1 MTTKKDIPPE
11 NKSKMELHIDLVKF
25 MKILDDLGKG
35 VVYYSAEG
43 TIEAINQSACKV
55 MNLPEKDFLGK
66 SLIIENP
73 DLDLRYFHEDG
84 SEFTREQ
91 FPASMAMKTGKVVPN
106 VIMAVAHKNEIK
118 HHWLKVTA
126 EPQFVIGKDRPQ
138 GVFVI
143 LEDITDRKKLE
154 YNLNE
159 RYKEINAF
167 YKLASI
173 TEKNLPF
180 EEMYQ
185 EIINSLPDSW
195 QYPEITCVR
204 LFIEGK
210 EYTTGNFKKTQ
221 WHLSAP
227 VKVFSE
233 LAGSLEIYYLE
244 KRPHESEGPFVLEE
258 RQLLDA
264 VAERLGRIIERRK
277 TADKLQH
284 NEDLIS
290 LALQATGLGKFQQ
303 DFARDEVFFDEISSA
318 HFGFDKTIHSSK
330 EVLERIHPE
339 DRERTINESAQ
350 YARTGST
357 DPIIVEYRV
366 IHPDGSIKWIAANSK
381 ITYEKINGVLKPIR
395 AVGTTQ
401 DITERKNTEKELK
414 QLNDQYNLIANN
426 TDDFFWIYDTIE
438 KKFTYVSPSIEK
450 MHGFTPE
457 EALELSPEQLFT
469 PDSIKKV
476 HELTRQNMSQTGQES
491 TASFTVELTQ
501 YRKNGY
507 IFPTETTLKVV
518 TDNTGHLVIIGI
530 SRDITRRK
538 EAEYAFLQSQ
548 AKLKASLSSMN
559 DAVFITDLD
568 GIPVEYNDAF
578 VSFHRFTNKEE
589 CPISPEKWQEVIEF
603 STLEGKVIP
612 FEKWPANLAVKG
624 NSQKNI
630 EYRLRRLDTGETWI
644 GSYSYSPILDSDGTI
659 MGSVSVSRDITDQI
673 LAREALQ
680 RKSRALDMLSKC
692 NEALVFEQDEG
703 KLLEKIC
710 QICVEKGNYI
720 LSWVGFAQQD
730 PQKSVL
736 PVAQFGFN
744 ENYLE
749 TAKITWDDSPYGRGP
764 AGTAI
769 RKNKIVTINDAASDP
784 TFKPWKEGALKRG
797 YSSIISLP
805 LNLFGN
811 SIGVFTLYSKEAN
824 AFKSDEIELLKEL
837 ANDISFGI
845 ESLRTRESQ
854 RLLQNELMASQSR
867 FMQAEIAGQIGSW
880 EMDLE
885 TGAIYWSDQLFS
897 LFEKD
902 PESFI
907 PSLNN
912 FNQIVSNEDISQM
925 DDALRNAIETHTPFE
940 LEFRST
946 RNTGETKWFI
956 TRGNPLFD
964 STGKVIKITGTTQ
977 EITAHKEMEDA
988 LSAANRR
995 YQFISDH
1002 IQDVLWV
1009 MDLESQKFTYVSS
1022 SVERLRGFTVEEV
1035 LRQPMQESMTSES
1048 YELVTSIIKEYL
1060 PLFLAGKPLSN
1071 KPIRIDQKCKDGSI
1085 VPTEVSANYA
1095 LDINGKVQVIG
1106 ITRDIS
1112 ERLNAEQQI
1121 WQANNNYRLIADNTD
1136 DVIWVWDIQ
1145 ANKYTYISPSVQKM
1159 HHLSQEEGLTR
1170 DVTEVLIPES
1180 IKKVNQLVEQNLSLL
1195 MQGKTTPSVTLE
1207 LDQFRKDGSIFPTDT
1222 TINFARNEAGTPV
1235 LIGITRD
1242 ITFRKQA
1249 ELAIYESRAKLKAAF
1264 SNMLD
1269 AIAIIDNT
1277 GNIIEIN
1284 EAYAALH
1291 RYKAIDDCPRLVSEY
1306 LTIFE
1311 FSFKNGKIVP
1321 SNLMPLSR
1329 ALKGE
1334 TGNSEFNIRKT
1345 TTGETWIA
1353 NYSYAPIRD
1362 DQGQVAGAVIVIR
1375 DVTKQR
1381 KAEEELRKTTANY
1394 RLISENADDV
1404 IWVRD
1409 VDTLEFTYFSPSIE
1423 KLTGFTP
1430 EELVGKKL
1438 DQFLTPDSTR
1448 RVLEMIDRAT
1458 RDFFL
1463 GKEVKTRPL
1472 ELEEYR
1478 KDGSTVPI
1486 EITTTLAYDEEGHLL
1501 VIGISREITERL
1513 KAEEALRLSSETN
1526 QAILNATLESVLM
1539 MDQDCKVLAINAT
1552 GAKRIG
1558 KPPSEIIGKDFFD
1571 LFPRGIAENRT
1582 IKLKKVFETGESV
1595 NFEDDRGGRH
1605 YISNLY
1611 PIFDQAGKVKNVVLF
1626 AKDNTEEYS
1635 IQQALIETEQTR
1647 RALFESIPESILL
1660 IKTDGTVIMVN
1671 STGSQR
1677 LHQTPEKMIGHSM
1690 YDFLPDEVREIRK
1703 TNIEKAIMTG
1713 QPIRFEDI
1721 REGRAIVTHAIPI
1734 LDENN
1739 VVIQVAI
1746 SGFDYTDQKK
1756 AEEKLAASEHRS
1768 KAIVDAIPDTLF
1780 RITRDGTFLDYQ
1792 AKSVDK
1798 LYAPPE
1804 VFIGKKIS
1812 EVLPPDVSQKSMTA
1826 IEAAFSQQRIQTFE
1840 YSLSIN
1846 NASATY
1852 EARVVAN
1859 ALDQEAVIIVREIT
1873 DQVEME
1879 EEIRAS
1885 EEKYR
1890 VLMESLDSIVA
1901 TIDIDGRFLY
1911 MNDVAAKQLGGIPHD
1926 FIGKTMYELFPPQI
1940 AENQLTS
1947 IRKAI
1952 QENKGFIFENPS
1964 IVNGQFRWYRSTIEP
1979 IHDDKG
1985 NVIAA
1990 LLNST
1995 DIHDLKL
2002 AQEELQKLNDTLEQ
2016 KVKERSAEV
2025 QDLYDNAPTG
2035 YHSLG
2040 IDGTIQLMNQT
2051 ELNWLGYKKE
2061 ELIGKKKYFQL
2072 VPDEDYA
2079 RWKGAFEEFKQK
2091 GHIENVEF
2099 NLIRK
2104 DGSIFPIIINATAIF
2119 DKDGKYLQSR
2129 STVFNNSERKAIEA
2143 EIRRVHNLSDT
2154 ALELARAGFWYIP
2167 IDGSGIYQSSDRL
2180 IDILGTEYRADYRYD
2195 LQEYWM
2201 KYVELADPGATALAS
2216 LEINDVISGKKEKY
2230 DMIYKFRRP
2239 KDDIVIWIHD
2249 IGNPVRDRSGKP
2261 IGIAG
2266 VTQDITEQKKLEDE
2280 LSRAK
2285 EAAETANKAKSNFLA
2300 NMSHEIRTP
2309 MNAILGFTQIILK
2322 DKTIDEKNRGYIEI
2336 INRSGEHLLTLINEI
2351 LEMSKIEA
2359 GHVTYNPSTF
2369 DLPRLV
2375 QDLKS
2380 MFAPR
2385 MEAKQLKMTLDI
2397 SPQTPR
2403 FIISDENKVKEI
2415 LINLIGNAV
2424 KFTEQGGI
2432 TIHVHTEKDP
2442 TTLFSKSLNLYL
2454 DIEDTGIGISEED
2467 LPKLFKA
2474 FEQTSSGINAF
2485 GGTGLGLAIS
2495 QSHAKMMGGE
2505 ITVTSILH
2513 IGTTFHVK
2521 LIVQE
2526 GDQPL
2531 IENEIQKREVIGL
2544 KPGSRKYQIM
2554 IADDHEENRLV
2565 VQEMLA
2571 PLGFS
2576 MINAKDGE
2584 EAVALTRSEHPD
2596 LILMDL
2602 RMPGKDGYQAS
2613 KEIKAS
2619 IEGKEIPIIAL
2630 TASILELDKQHLA
2643 EFGMIDFLRKP
2654 FKENDLFILIEK
2666 YLGQIFE
2673 YSSETNAEKGKN
2685 KNQKLVLTSKIV
2697 STIPIDLIKDLKQ
2710 AVLSADFDQI
2720 MALIDQIEQSSPQI
2734 AGRLREMA
2742 NDFQYD
2748 SLIHLLEEGRDH
2760 GN

>member
-1 MTTKKDIPPE
+1 MTTKKEISPKKQPNTDPK
-11 NKSKMELHIDLVKF
+11 NDLLRF

-35 VVYYSAEG
+35 VIYYSSEG
-43 TIEAINQSACKV
+43 VIEAVNQSACKV
-55 MNLPEKDFLGK
+55 MNLPEKALIGR
-66 SLIIENP
+66 SLYVDNP

-91 FPASMAMKTGKVVPN
+91 FPTIGAITTGEPVPN
-106 VIMAVAHKNEIK
+106 VIMAVAHKNEMK
-118 HHWLKVTA
+118 HHWIKVTA
-126 EPQFVIGKDRPQ
+126 EPQFMPGEDSPY
-138 GVFVI
+138 GMFVI
-143 LEDITDRKKLE
+143 LEDITDRKQLE
-154 YNLNE
+154 HNLNE
-159 RYKEINAF
+159 RYKELNAF
-167 YKLASI
+167 FSLAEIAEANGS
-173 TEKNLPF
+173 F
-180 EEMYQ
+180 EEMFQ
-185 EIINSLPDSW
+185 QIINSLPASW
-195 QYPEITCVR
+195 QYPEITCGR
-204 LFIEGK
+204 LTFQEK
-210 EYTTGNFKKTQ
+210 EFKTANYQKTK
-221 WHLSAP
+221 WCLSAP

-233 LAGSLEIYYLE
+233 IVGSLEINYLE
-244 KRPHESEGPFVLEE
+244 KRPVENEGPFLLEE
-258 RQLLDA
+258 RKLLDA
-264 VAERLGRIIERRK
+264 IAERLGRIIERRQ
-277 TADKLQH
+277 AAAQLQQK
-284 NEDLIS
+284 EDFIS
-290 LALQATGLGKFQQ
+290 LAMQATGLGKFQQ
-303 DFARDEVFFDEISSA
+303 DFARDEIFFDEISNEL
-318 HFGFDKTIHSSK
+318 FGFTTNPHTSK

-339 DRERTINESAQ
+339 DREKTVNESARI
-350 YARTGST
+350 ARTGSKE
-357 DPIIVEYRV
+357 PVIVEYRV
-366 IHPDGSIKWIAANSK
+366 VHPDGSIRWISANSK
-381 ITYEKINGVLKPIR
+381 ITYQKSNEDLKPIR

-401 DITERKNTEKELK
+401 DITKRKKAEEELRAI
-414 QLNDQYNLIANN
+414 NDQYNLIANN
-426 TDDFFWIYDTIE
+426 TDDFFWIYDTTI
-438 KKFTYVSPSIEK
+438 KKFTYVSPSVEK
-450 MHGFTPE
+450 MHGFTPKE
-457 EALELSPEQLFT
+457 TLKLSPEQLFT
-469 PDSIKKV
+469 PDSINKA
-476 HELTRQNMSQTGQES
+476 HDLTRQYLSQPREKS
-491 TASFTVELTQ
+491 SASFTVELTQ
-501 YRKNGY
+501 YRKNGF
-507 IFPTETTLKVV
+507 IFPTETTLKIVR
-518 TDNTGHLVIIGI
+518 DISDHLMIIGI

-559 DAVFITDLD
+559 DAVFITDLE
-568 GIPVEYNDAF
+568 GFPVEFNDAF
-578 VSFHRFTNKEE
+578 VNFHRFKTRED
-589 CPISPEKWQEVIEF
+589 CPVSPEKWQEVLEF
-603 STLEGKVIP
+603 STLEGKVLP
-612 FEKWPANLAVKG
+612 FEQWPANLAVKG
-624 NSQKNI
+624 NSQKNN
-630 EYRLRRLDTGETWI
+630 EYRLRRLDSGETWI
-644 GSYSYSPILDSDGTI
+644 GSYSFSPVLDSDGTI
-659 MGSVSVSRDITDQI
+659 MGSISVSRDITDQI
-673 LAREALQ
+673 LARETLQ

-692 NEALVFEQDEG
+692 NEALVFEQDES
-703 KLLEKIC
+703 KLLGKIC
-710 QICVEKGNYI
+710 QICVEKGNYL
-720 LSWVGFAQQD
+720 LSWVGFAQHD

-744 ENYLE
+744 DNYLE
-749 TAKITWDDSPYGRGP
+749 TVKITWDDSPFGRGP

-769 RKNKIVTINDAASDP
+769 RKNKIVTINDVTSDP
-784 TFKPWKEGALKRG
+784 SFKPWKEGAVKRG
-797 YSSIISLP
+797 YSSVISLP
-805 LNLFGN
+805 LNVFGN
-811 SIGVFTLYSKEAN
+811 TVGVFLLYSKEIN
-824 AFKSDEIELLKEL
+824 AFRSDEIDLLREL
-837 ANDISFGI
+837 ANDLSFGI
-845 ESLRTRESQ
+845 ENLRTRESQ
-854 RLLQNELMASQSR
+854 KILQNELIESQVR
-867 FMQAEIAGQIGSW
+867 FNQAEKAGQIGSW
-880 EMDLE
+880 ELDLE
-885 TGAIYWSDQLFS
+885 TGVVYWSDQLFQ

-902 PESFI
+902 PEKYLPTLS
-907 PSLNN
+907 N
-912 FNQIVSNEDISQM
+912 FNQIVPPEDFIRM
-925 DDALRNAIETHTPFE
+925 NATLKNAIETSLPFE
-940 LEFRST
+940 SEFPFRSY
-946 RNTGETKWFI
+946 TGENKWFI
-956 TRGNPLFD
+956 MRG
-964 STGKVIKITGTTQ
+964 STLSNSKGKVVKITGTTQ
-977 EITAHKEMEDA
+977 EITARKEMEDA
-988 LSAANRR
+988 LSSANLR

-1009 MDLESQKFTYVSS
+1009 MDLESQKFTYVSP
-1022 SVERLRGFTVEEV
+1022 SVEKLRGFTVEEV
-1035 LRQPMQESMTSES
+1035 LQQSMQDSMTSES
-1048 YELVTSIIKEYL
+1048 FESVTSIVKENL
-1060 PLFLAGKPLSN
+1060 PLFLAGKPLGN
-1071 KPIRIDQKCKDGSI
+1071 KPIRIDQMCKDGSI

-1095 LDINGKVQVIG
+1095 FDLNGKVQVIG

-1112 ERLNAEQQI
+1112 ERLYAEEQI
-1121 WQANNNYRLIADNTD
+1121 RQINKNYRLIADNTD

-1159 HHLSQEEGLTR
+1159 HGLSPEEGLTK
-1170 DVTEVLIPES
+1170 DVTEVLVPES
-1180 IKKVNQLVEQNLSLL
+1180 VKKVNQLVEDNLSLL
-1195 MQGKTTPSVTLE
+1195 MQGKPAPSVTLE
-1207 LDQFRKDGSIFPTDT
+1207 LDQFRKDGSTFPTDT
-1222 TINFARNEAGTPV
+1222 TINFALNEAGSPV

-1249 ELAIYESRAKLKAAF
+1249 ELAIYESQAKLKAAF

-1269 AIAIIDNT
+1269 AIAIIDT
-1277 GNIIEIN
+1277 KGNIIEIN

-1291 RYKAIDDCPRLVSEY
+1291 RYKAIDDCPKLVSEY
-1306 LTIFE
+1306 LSTFE
-1311 FSFKNGKIVP
+1311 FSYKNGKTVP

-1345 TTGETWIA
+1345 TSGETWIA

-1362 DQGQVAGAVIVIR
+1362 DQDQIAGAVIVIR
-1375 DVTKQR
+1375 DVTRQR

-1430 EELVGKKL
+1430 DELIGKKL
-1438 DQFLTPDSTR
+1438 DQFLTPDSTK

-1472 ELEEYR
+1472 QLEEYR
-1478 KDGSTVPI
+1478 KDGATVPI
-1486 EITTTLAYDEEGHLL
+1486 EISTTLAYDEEGHLL
-1501 VIGISREITERL
+1501 VIGISRDISERL
-1513 KAEEALRLSSETN
+1513 QAEEALRLSSETN

-1539 MDQDCKVLAINAT
+1539 MDQNSKVMAINAT
-1552 GAKRIG
+1552 GAKRVG
-1558 KPPSEIIGKDFFD
+1558 RPPSEIIGKNFFD
-1571 LFPRGIAENRT
+1571 LFPREIAENRSN
-1582 IKLKKVFETGESV
+1582 KLLQVFATGESV
-1595 NFEDDRGGRH
+1595 TFEDDRAGRH
-1605 YISNLY
+1605 YISNFY
-1611 PIFDQAGKVKNVVLF
+1611 PIFDQSGKVKNVVLF

-1647 RALFESIPESILL
+1647 HALLESIPESIMLM
-1660 IKTDGTVIMVN
+1660 KTDGTLIMVN
-1671 STGSQR
+1671 STTCQR
-1677 LHQTPEKMIGHSM
+1677 LHQTQEKMIGHSL
-1690 YDFLPDEVREIRK
+1690 YDFLPDEVREFRK

-1713 QPIRFEDI
+1713 QPVQFEDM

-1734 LDENN
+1734 MDEKNN
-1739 VVIQVAI
+1739 VIQVAI
-1746 SGFDYTDQKK
+1746 SGFDYTDQKL

-1768 KAIVDAIPDTLF
+1768 KTIVDAIPDTLF
-1780 RITRDGTFLDYQ
+1780 RVSRDGTFLDYQ
-1792 AKSVDK
+1792 AKSIDK

-1804 VFIGKKIS
+1804 AFIGKKIS
-1812 EVLPPDVSQKSMTA
+1812 EILPPDVSRRSMAA
-1826 IEAAFSQQRIQTFE
+1826 IEAAFAQKQMQTFE
-1840 YSLSIN
+1840 YTLPIN
-1846 NASATY
+1846 GVTSTY

-1859 ALDQEAVIIVREIT
+1859 QTDQEAVIIVREIT

-1890 VLMESLDSIVA
+1890 VLMESLDSVVA
-1901 TIDIDGRFLY
+1901 TIDFEGRFLY
-1911 MNDVAAKQLGGIPHD
+1911 MNDIAAKQLGGSPHD
-1926 FIGKTMYELFPPQI
+1926 FVGKNMLDLFPPQV
-1940 AENQLTS
+1940 ANNQLEH
-1947 IRKAI
+1947 IQKAI
-1952 QENKGFIFENPS
+1952 RENSGFVIENMS
-1964 IVNGQFRWYRSTIEP
+1964 FVNGQSRWFRSTIEP

-1995 DIHDLKL
+1995 DIHDLKI

-2040 IDGTIQLMNQT
+2040 PDGLIQMMNQT

-2061 ELIGKKKYFQL
+2061 ELIGKKKYSQL

-2079 RWKGAFEEFKQK
+2079 RWKGAFVEFKQK

-2104 DGSIFPIIINATAIF
+2104 DGSIFPIIINATAIY

-2129 STVFNNSERKAIEA
+2129 STVFDNSERKAIEA
-2143 EIRRVHNLSDT
+2143 EIRRVNNLSDT

-2180 IDILGTEYRADYRYD
+2180 IDILGIEYRADYRYD

-2201 KYVELADPGATALAS
+2201 KYVELAEPGATALAS
-2216 LEINDVISGKKEKY
+2216 LEINDAISGKKDKY
-2230 DMIYKFRRP
+2230 DMVYKFHRP
-2239 KDDIVIWIHD
+2239 KDDTVIWIHD
-2249 IGNPVRDRSGKP
+2249 IGNLVRDSSGKP
-2261 IGIAG
+2261 VGITG

-2280 LSRAK
+2280 LNQAK

-2309 MNAILGFTQIILK
+2309 MNAILGFAQIILK

-2369 DLPRLV
+2369 DLPRLI
-2375 QDLKS
+2375 QDIKS

-2385 MEAKQLKMTLDI
+2385 MESKQLKMSLDI
-2397 SPQTPR
+2397 SPEIPR
-2403 FIISDENKVKEI
+2403 YIVSDENKVKEI

-2432 TIHVHTEKDP
+2432 TIHAHTEKDP
-2442 TTLFSKSLNLYL
+2442 TNIFSRSLNLYL
-2454 DIEDTGIGISEED
+2454 DVEDSGVGISEED

-2474 FEQTSSGINAF
+2474 FEQTSSGKNAF

-2495 QSHAKMMGGE
+2495 QSHARMMGGE

-2526 GDQPL
+2526 GDQPV
-2531 IENEIQKREVIGL
+2531 IINEIQKREVIGL
-2544 KPGSRKYQIM
+2544 KPGVENYRIM

-2571 PLGFS
+2571 PLGFL
-2576 MINAKDGE
+2576 MISAKDGE
-2584 EAVALTRSEHPD
+2584 EAVALTKSQHPD

-2602 RMPGKDGYQAS
+2602 RMPEKDGYQAS

-2643 EFGMIDFLRKP
+2643 DFGMIDFLRKP
-2654 FKENDLFILIEK
+2654 FKENDLFMLIEK
-2666 YLGQIFE
+2666 YIGDIFE
-2673 YSSETNAEKGKN
+2673 YNSEVSGAKEGNKAE
-2685 KNQKLVLTSKIV
+2685 KLVLTSKII

-2720 MALIDQIEQSSPQI
+2720 MILIDQIERSSPQI
-2734 AGRLREMA
+2734 AGKLREMA

-2748 SLIHLLEEGRDH
+2748 SLINLLEEGRGH